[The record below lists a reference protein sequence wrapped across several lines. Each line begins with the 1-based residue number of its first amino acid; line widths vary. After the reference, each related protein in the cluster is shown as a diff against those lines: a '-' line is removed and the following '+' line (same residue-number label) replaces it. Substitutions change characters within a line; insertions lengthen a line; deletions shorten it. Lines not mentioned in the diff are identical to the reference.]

1 MVKVGIYGASGRV
14 GKLLCSIVEEGVGM
28 ELSSVYFK
36 GENCGYPDALLSKTA
51 EEFYENVRKLLIYY
65 NAKAMV
71 ENQNTGL
78 FTYFNNKHCSH
89 LLADQPDIIKDIV
102 NNSTVN
108 RRKGCHMNREIKLWG
123 EGKIKEWLEELRDQ
137 KQLGLNTVLSEP
149 FLEELIQYNDKG
161 NFDRVMAF
169 MQVMVYREQLYNI
182 QVKKKEDVEKKMRLF
197 DKPLFKNTDDSFT
210 FTPLNNNTTTFMF
223 TN

>member
-1 MVKVGIYGASGRV
+1 
-14 GKLLCSIVEEGVGM
+14 
-28 ELSSVYFK
+28 
-36 GENCGYPDALLSKTA
+36 
-51 EEFYENVRKLLIYY
+51 
-65 NAKAMV
+65 
-71 ENQNTGL
+71 
-78 FTYFNNKHCSH
+78 
-89 LLADQPDIIKDIV
+89 
-102 NNSTVN
+102 
-108 RRKGCHMNREIKLWG
+108 MNREIKLWG

-197 DKPLFKNTDDSFT
+197 ENTDDSFT

>member
-1 MVKVGIYGASGRV
+1 MYIAGIDPYDHDQSGTNSLGSCFIYKRFQDFE
-14 GKLLCSIVEEGVGM
+14 SYSDIIVAEYTGR
-28 ELSSVYFK
+28 
-36 GENCGYPDALLSKTA
+36 PKTA
-51 EEFYENVRKLLIYY
+51 EEFYENVSKLLIYY

-108 RRKGCHMNREIKLWG
+108 RRKGCHMIREIKLWG

-210 FTPLNNNTTTFMF
+210 FIPLNNNTTTFMF

>member
-1 MVKVGIYGASGRV
+1 
-14 GKLLCSIVEEGVGM
+14 
-28 ELSSVYFK
+28 
-36 GENCGYPDALLSKTA
+36 
-51 EEFYENVRKLLIYY
+51 
-65 NAKAMV
+65 MV

-161 NFDRVMAF
+161 NFDNG
-169 MQVMVYREQLYNI
+169 L
-182 QVKKKEDVEKKMRLF
+182 
-197 DKPLFKNTDDSFT
+197 
-210 FTPLNNNTTTFMF
+210 
-223 TN
+223 